1 MSFSAKVG
9 CSTRS
14 LRTSSAMGTCSSSTF
29 MLKQTHS
36 LAVKASMLPPMESTW
51 RAISSAVRCLV
62 PLKTMCSIKWEMPFH
77 CRSSSRD
84 PVLIHTPIET
94 ERMCCISSVMMAS
107 PLGSTSRRMLRT
119 SSTMIL
125 LSRSAENQEPE
136 CFSVLHSPTR
146 ARQPGTLTIQ
156 NQVDRRLFCAEN
168 PQLLARTT
176 GACEILYNLSNDYLD
191 VSCSQKTPHF

>member
-1 MSFSAKVG
+1 MA
-9 CSTRS
+9 R
-14 LRTSSAMGTCSSSTF
+14 CSSRTF

-62 PLKTMCSIKWEMPFH
+62 PLKTMCSIKCEMPFH
-77 CRSSSRD
+77 CGSSSRE

-94 ERMCCISSVMMAS
+94 ERICCISSVMMAS

-125 LSRSAENQEPE
+125 LSRSAKKPG
-136 CFSVLHSPTR
+136 
-146 ARQPGTLTIQ
+146 ARELVSITQPDTGALTGTLNVQ